1 MRQSISGKKEK
12 DFIKNVPDG
21 TEKDPYPDKNK
32 TAGYAGIA
40 CFSFALK
47 GNRAGSPTSKS

>member
-21 TEKDPYPDKNK
+21 TKKYPYPDKK
-32 TAGYAGIA
+32 QTAGHAGIA

-47 GNRAGSPTSKS
+47 GN

>member
-21 TEKDPYPDKNK
+21 TEKDPYPDKK
-32 TAGYAGIA
+32 
-40 CFSFALK
+40 
-47 GNRAGSPTSKS
+47 

>member
-21 TEKDPYPDKNK
+21 TGKDPYPDKK
-32 TAGYAGIA
+32 
-40 CFSFALK
+40 
-47 GNRAGSPTSKS
+47 

>member
-21 TEKDPYPDKNK
+21 TEKDPYPNK
-32 TAGYAGIA
+32 
-40 CFSFALK
+40 K
-47 GNRAGSPTSKS
+47 